1 MEKLWRKKSGLAP
14 LASLG
19 FADAGF
25 EGELKEKKPARCAS
39 GAFMSRSRKRACEA
53 RHKKS
58 PDYRQGFFSLVEPT
72 GFEPVSKHRHH

>member
-1 MEKLWRKKSGLAP
+1 LKIISGLAP

-39 GAFMSRSRKRACEA
+39 GAFMSRSRKQACDA

-58 PDYRQGFFSLVEPT
+58 PDFVKAFSL
-72 GFEPVSKHRHH
+72 